1 MDALAEANYAA
12 QEVDSA
18 IRIGGDV
25 ALRVDV
31 DEEELENEWKA
42 LVQDVRADAVLLRH
56 WIYLFRPLPPQSVVT
71 QPNWRERGSD
81 FRLYDWLCHKC
92 D

>member
-25 ALRVDV
+25 ALGVDV

-42 LVQDVRADAVLLRH
+42 LVQDVRADADTAQTLDLR
-56 WIYLFRPLPPQSVVT
+56 FSAPTDSVCT
-71 QPNWRERGSD
+71 GPAELERERQ
-81 FRLYDWLCHKC
+81 RLPSL
-92 D
+92 

>member
-42 LVQDVRADAVLLRH
+42 LVQDVRADADTAQTLD
-56 WIYLFRPLPPQSVVT
+56 LPFSAPTASVCSD
-71 QPNWRERGSD
+71 PAELERERQ
-81 FRLYDWLCHKC
+81 RLPSL
-92 D
+92 